1 MPFIPLLSCPH
12 SALGN
17 APTWLCGSS
26 QGDQRQGQPPAP
38 TGLPWDTMMR
48 AGSTCLACCLR
59 PPGPTTATRRAAP
72 EGSEMKRCCQALPVG
87 GQGGSDKG
95 APTRGPTSAAPPLSL
110 TLWAGAHR
118 SLSPAAQQHGSASIT
133 SICTH
138 LLVPVACSLT
148 GERSGPHTVPGDT
161 PGTEIYTRVQM
172 AATGTYAAHGP

>member
-38 TGLPWDTMMR
+38 TGLPWDTMMQ

-59 PPGPTTATRRAAP
+59 PPGPTTATRRVAP
-72 EGSEMKRCCQALPVG
+72 EGSEMKRCCQALPAG
-87 GQGGSDKG
+87 GQGGSDERPHLCSPSSVPHTVG
-95 APTRGPTSAAPPLSL
+95 GGSRVTFPCRPAAWFCQHHLSL
-110 TLWAGAHR
+110 C
-118 SLSPAAQQHGSASIT
+118 SPV
-133 SICTH
+133 
-138 LLVPVACSLT
+138 VPAACSLT

-172 AATGTYAAHGP
+172 AATGTYAAHRP